1 MQLFISFHANI
12 SYQSVQF
19 VERLLI
25 SQVGKEGA
33 SATIMLCTGGGDS
46 AAGIGLYHLMRAMPY
61 PIHVHAAGMCA
72 SGGVSTLA
80 GGSKRTCSPGT
91 HFMLHGSR
99 APDGSLSPQAGMTS
113 DIFKL
118 QFGWDQSKLNY
129 FFSSVDEKWFDENS
143 ALADGI
149 IEAVQPFS
157 FPTTANVHFVPN

>member
-1 MQLFISFHANI
+1 MRLFISFHANI

-19 VERLLI
+19 VERLLLG
-25 SQVGKEGA
+25 QVGKEGA
-33 SATIMLCTGGGDS
+33 SATILLCTGGGDS
-46 AAGIGLYHLMRAMPY
+46 AAGIGLYHLMRAIPY

-99 APDGSLSPQAGMTS
+99 APDGTLSPQGVITS

-118 QFGWDQSKLNY
+118 QFGWDQAKLDF
-129 FFSSVDEKWFDENS
+129 FFSTVDEKWFDES
-143 ALADGI
+143 VALGEGLV
-149 IEAVQPFS
+149 EAIQPFA
-157 FPTTANVHFVPN
+157 FPSDAMVHFVTN